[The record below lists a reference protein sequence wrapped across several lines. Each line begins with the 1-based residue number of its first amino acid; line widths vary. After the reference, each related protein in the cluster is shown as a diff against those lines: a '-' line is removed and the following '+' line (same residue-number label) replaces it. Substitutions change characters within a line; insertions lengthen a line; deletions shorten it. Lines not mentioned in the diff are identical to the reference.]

1 MIDYRRFFSRIC
13 VSLLQQALIRD
24 NWRCVVTGILDSNAP
39 DDITAQLDF
48 TQETVQHTEC
58 AHIIP
63 ESTFFGVNPNLDDN
77 LKVRG

>member
-24 NWRCVVTGILDSNAP
+24 NWRCVVTGIHDSNAP

-48 TQETVQHTEC
+48 TEC